1 MLFSRKKNLLQQV
14 ATNSWRTDA
23 DKEALLEQLK
33 AQDLKPLEAIP
44 LIWHSDG
51 LVRKL
56 GVDTFMAKPNAEAV
70 RALVLS
76 MGDKPNHQRA
86 FVQRIFARIPA
97 DAMQPIV
104 DELISHKDAG
114 SRRLGWDVALALG
127 GELRVKYLERTLR
140 EAPANFKTVAL
151 QRLLYERKPQDMLDL
166 LLEVADGADER
177 LAATAYEALAQLTD
191 SRVIQLMIKGFA
203 GQDAAVREISSK
215 FLREAAKREPLDMR
229 KRMLTLLGGGEDA
242 TRRLSVEILL
252 ATGEPLE
259 VLLEILKFSR
269 ELVGWLRQRI
279 LETLQVFGDQV
290 LRPAVTLLKHEDEE
304 IRTAALV
311 LSEQFNDPR
320 IIGPVSALLDD
331 KDWWLRVTA
340 CETLGRLKDERAVPA
355 LMKALEDDDA
365 RWAAIDALANI
376 GSASA
381 LKPLSGLL
389 RSPRQEVR
397 MEVIRAFS
405 RFSEPKLLP
414 LLKAVMEKD
423 PSSEVRTRAAEVLRD
438 MSLRLHVDSG
448 NTEAGTAAARSET
461 LKKPVDRLLAM
472 VREQGASDLHITV
485 DEPPFIRVNGEMV
498 RMDMKPLNAQQT
510 EQIVMSL
517 LNERNLRRLMDGGE
531 ADLCYAV
538 PEVGRYRC
546 NVFRQRLGLC
556 AAFRVIP
563 NLPPT
568 FADIRLP
575 GRLAELLDYHQGII
589 VVSGPA
595 GSGKSTTLAAI
606 VNLINESKADHVITM
621 EDPIEFV
628 HPIKTALVNQRE
640 VGAHTESFARALRG
654 ALRQDP
660 DVIVVGE
667 MRDPETARMAL
678 TAAETGHLVV
688 ATMHTTSA
696 VQTVERLVKS
706 FPPDEQPQV
715 RMALSEALKYV
726 VSQSLVPRRDGKGRV
741 AVFEILKGTSSIGT
755 LIRDN
760 KTFQIPS
767 MMQIGQN
774 QGMQT
779 VDMALMDL
787 YEANLISAETA
798 WMRAEKPALFEPMCD
813 PAFLAGGGAMSA
825 LGGVGKADEPA
836 AATKEGAA

>member
-1 MLFSRKKNLLQQV
+1 MLFSRKKNLLQQI

-23 DKEALLEQLK
+23 DKEALLEQVK

-44 LIWHSDG
+44 LIWHSDA

-56 GVDTFMAKPNAEAV
+56 GVDLFMAKPNAEAV

-86 FVQRIFARIPA
+86 FVQRIYARIPA

-104 DELISHKDAG
+104 DELIAHKDAG

-140 EAPANFKTVAL
+140 EAPSNFKTVAL

-215 FLREAAKREPLDMR
+215 FLREAARREPLVMR
-229 KRMLTLLGGGEDA
+229 QRMLTLLGGGEDA

-448 NTEAGTAAARSET
+448 DTEAGTAAARSET

-510 EQIVMSL
+510 EQIVLSL
-517 LNERNLRRLMDGGE
+517 LNERNMRRLMDGGE

-606 VNLINESKADHVITM
+606 VNLINESKPDHVITM

-741 AVFEILKGTSSIGT
+741 AVFEILKGVGSIGT

-825 LGGVGKADEPA
+825 LGGAAKADEP
-836 AATKEGAA
+836 KEGAA

>member
-1 MLFSRKKNLLQQV
+1 
-14 ATNSWRTDA
+14 
-23 DKEALLEQLK
+23 
-33 AQDLKPLEAIP
+33 
-44 LIWHSDG
+44 
-51 LVRKL
+51 
-56 GVDTFMAKPNAEAV
+56 
-70 RALVLS
+70 
-76 MGDKPNHQRA
+76 
-86 FVQRIFARIPA
+86 
-97 DAMQPIV
+97 
-104 DELISHKDAG
+104 
-114 SRRLGWDVALALG
+114 
-127 GELRVKYLERTLR
+127 
-140 EAPANFKTVAL
+140 
-151 QRLLYERKPQDMLDL
+151 
-166 LLEVADGADER
+166 
-177 LAATAYEALAQLTD
+177 
-191 SRVIQLMIKGFA
+191 
-203 GQDAAVREISSK
+203 
-215 FLREAAKREPLDMR
+215 
-229 KRMLTLLGGGEDA
+229 
-242 TRRLSVEILL
+242 
-252 ATGEPLE
+252 
-259 VLLEILKFSR
+259 
-269 ELVGWLRQRI
+269 
-279 LETLQVFGDQV
+279 
-290 LRPAVTLLKHEDEE
+290 
-304 IRTAALV
+304 
-311 LSEQFNDPR
+311 
-320 IIGPVSALLDD
+320 
-331 KDWWLRVTA
+331 
-340 CETLGRLKDERAVPA
+340 
-355 LMKALEDDDA
+355 
-365 RWAAIDALANI
+365 
-376 GSASA
+376 
-381 LKPLSGLL
+381 
-389 RSPRQEVR
+389 
-397 MEVIRAFS
+397 
-405 RFSEPKLLP
+405 
-414 LLKAVMEKD
+414 
-423 PSSEVRTRAAEVLRD
+423 
-438 MSLRLHVDSG
+438 
-448 NTEAGTAAARSET
+448 
-461 LKKPVDRLLAM
+461 M

-498 RMDMKPLNAQQT
+498 RMDMKPLSAQQT
-510 EQIVMSL
+510 EQIVLSL
-517 LNERNLRRLMDGGE
+517 LNERNMRRLMDGGE

-741 AVFEILKGTSSIGT
+741 AVFEILKGTGSIGT

-825 LGGVGKADEPA
+825 LGGAAKAEEP
-836 AATKEGAA
+836 KEGAA

>member
-23 DKEALLEQLK
+23 DKEALLEQIK

-44 LIWHSDG
+44 LIWHADA

-56 GVDTFMAKPNAEAV
+56 GVDLFMAKPNAEAV

-86 FVQRIFARIPA
+86 FVTRIYARIPA

-448 NTEAGTAAARSET
+448 DTEAGTAAARSET

-498 RMDMKPLNAQQT
+498 RMDMKPLTTQQT
-510 EQIVMSL
+510 EQIVLSL
-517 LNERNLRRLMDGGE
+517 LNERNMKRLMDGGE

-741 AVFEILKGTSSIGT
+741 AVFEILKGTGSIGT

-787 YEANLISAETA
+787 YEASLISAETA

-825 LGGVGKADEPA
+825 LGGGHKADEP
-836 AATKEGAA
+836 KEGAA

>member
-97 DAMQPIV
+97 EAMQPIV

-140 EAPANFKTVAL
+140 EAPTNFKTVAL
-151 QRLLYERKPQDMLDL
+151 QRLLAERKPQDMLDL

-203 GQDAAVREISSK
+203 GHDAAVREISSK

-229 KRMLTLLGGGEDA
+229 KRMLSLLGGGEDA

-279 LETLQVFGDQV
+279 LETLQIFGDQV

-438 MSLRLHVDSG
+438 MSQRLHIDSG

-517 LNERNLRRLMDGGE
+517 LNERNMKRLMDGGE

-813 PAFLAGGGAMSA
+813 PAFLAGGGAMSV
-825 LGGVGKADEPA
+825 LGGGSKPDEPA